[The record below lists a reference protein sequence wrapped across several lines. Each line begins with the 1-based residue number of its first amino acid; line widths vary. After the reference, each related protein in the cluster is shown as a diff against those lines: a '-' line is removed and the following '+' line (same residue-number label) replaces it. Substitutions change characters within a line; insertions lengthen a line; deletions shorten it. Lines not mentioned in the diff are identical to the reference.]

1 MFTTTQIIIGI
12 IAVFAFAMWMT
23 FSINVA
29 QDQKRYPCLNR
40 VATVGNIVIALVILA
55 IIIKYDLWC

>member
-29 QDQKRYPCLNR
+29 QDQNRYPCLNR
-40 VATVGNIVIALVILA
+40 VATIGNIIITVVILA